1 MAFDVDLGERWHA
14 VISEQLPEPDRLH
27 CYGRRLRV
35 PLRRRRLTERAP
47 LRVVRDPE
55 GHLAGGAG
63 DPDVLDYQSAGAHL
77 LVESRACDRA
87 QRRIRLHRYDVK
99 PAMEVVGGVVAV
111 VHTDVEYFL
120 HQGPLRMHLRL

>member
-1 MAFDVDLGERWHA
+1 
-14 VISEQLPEPDRLH
+14 
-27 CYGRRLRV
+27 
-35 PLRRRRLTERAP
+35 
-47 LRVVRDPE
+47 E

-120 HQGPLRMHLRL
+120 HQGPLRMHLRLTEGQSSAPGPHRLLVDLRSADFLRRECRLSATCCDIWSYDDSTTATHPRVR